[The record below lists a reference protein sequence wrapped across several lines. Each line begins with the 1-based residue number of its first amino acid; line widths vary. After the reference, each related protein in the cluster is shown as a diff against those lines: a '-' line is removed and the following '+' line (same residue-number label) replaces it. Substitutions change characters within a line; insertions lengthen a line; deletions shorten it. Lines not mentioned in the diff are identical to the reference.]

1 VKTLRKGLGKAGLN
15 DMARVNN
22 LVHSDP
28 KTQSRAKNTTVSNL
42 QVVFE
47 IYYE

>member
-1 VKTLRKGLGKAGLN
+1 MKTLRKGHCKAGLH

-28 KTQSRAKNTTVSNL
+28 KTQSRAKNRIVPNL